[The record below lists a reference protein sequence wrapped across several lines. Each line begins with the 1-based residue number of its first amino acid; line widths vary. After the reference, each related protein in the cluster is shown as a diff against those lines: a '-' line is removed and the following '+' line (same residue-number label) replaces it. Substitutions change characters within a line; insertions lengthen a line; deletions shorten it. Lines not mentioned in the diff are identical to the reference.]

1 MENEEIYECLSCHRT
16 AFVQDTHK
24 PPICCGKPMEKMPRE
39 ICLQPAHAE
48 HARPMEKDD
57 ACDDFRAG

>member
-1 MENEEIYECLSCHRT
+1 MVKI
-16 AFVQDTHK
+16 
-24 PPICCGKPMEKMPRE
+24 PRE
-39 ICLQPAHAE
+39 ICLQSSHAE